1 MDDLAR
7 GDGLLW
13 ALRFDGGIGKPAE
26 TFDFAVVGDGWC
38 WGHFALADI
47 RTRLFLRRIEVLP
60 EAAREL
66 LESDEARLQLHHEHG
81 WSFGVLPDLERDLD
95 GATLGAGRLRFAM
108 NDRLLIT
115 ARQHPLRVID
125 DVRRQAHTGYAL
137 ASPPEAFVR
146 LVERF
151 AEVMET
157 RLEVLGDQI
166 DEIEDRVL
174 GGSVKAD
181 AIALGPLRRE
191 LAGARR
197 EFSGLRT
204 AFHRSGQAREG
215 RRTSGPLSGPIS
227 ELAPVIEDADRE
239 ASNLQDRG
247 RLLHEELDTLISGAT
262 NQTMRALTVMSTL
275 LIPPTLIV
283 GAFGMNVPG
292 IPFAHSP
299 LGFGIASGICLVVV
313 LAAYQLL
320 RRLDLLP

>member
-1 MDDLAR
+1 LDDLAT

-13 ALRFDGGIGKPAE
+13 ALRFDNGVGKPAE
-26 TFDFAVVGDGWC
+26 SADLAAGGYQWFWA
-38 WGHFALADI
+38 HFALADI
-47 RTRLFLRRIEVLP
+47 RARSFMRRIAALP

-66 LESDEARLQLHHEHG
+66 LESDETRLQLHHENG
-81 WSFGVLPDLERDLD
+81 WSFGVLPDLERDLN
-95 GATLGAGRLRFAM
+95 GTILGPGRLRFAM
-108 NDRLLIT
+108 NEQLLIT
-115 ARQHPLRVID
+115 ARHHPLRIID
-125 DVRRQAHTGYAL
+125 DVRRQAHMGAKF
-137 ASPPEAFVR
+137 AAPSDAFAG
-146 LVERF
+146 LIEHF
-151 AEVMET
+151 AEVMEV
-157 RLEVLGDQI
+157 RLEAMSSEI

-204 AFHRSGQAREG
+204 AFHRSGQGREG
-215 RRTSGPLSGPIS
+215 RRPGGPLSGPIA
-227 ELAPVIEDADRE
+227 ELAPIIEDADRE
-239 ASNLQDRG
+239 AANLQDRG

-262 NQTMRALTVMSTL
+262 NQTMRALTVISTL

-292 IPFAHSP
+292 IPFEHSR
-299 LGFGIASGICLVVV
+299 LGFGIAAGICLIVV